1 MIPMQ
6 SGKIKHWNSDK
17 GYGFIDVDNQ
27 KEDVFFHVSTVRLS
41 QPISEG
47 QRVYFNSQRNEKNQL
62 RATEVTSNELSI
74 LETAVLNS
82 KLSST
87 SLSTPSSDS
96 NRSNHSN
103 RNSSNLNQTN
113 TRASNLNNN
122 KNSSRRNQS
131 NNHSKNSRGS
141 QHKKSSLST
150 LFSLIAIIAVAIYF
164 FADLKS
170 SFFADGTQPATVSQT
185 SFELASA
192 SNAAAITGDAQ
203 IDRTITLIKQGGPFP
218 YPNKDGTTF
227 YNRESNLPAQSQG
240 YYREYTVPTPG
251 VSHRGARRIVTGGH
265 PPTIYYLTVDHY
277 DSFQKLEVN

>member
-1 MIPMQ
+1 MQ

-47 QRVYFNSQRNEKNQL
+47 QRVYFNSQRNDKNQL
-62 RATEVTSNELSI
+62 RATEVTSNELNI
-74 LETAVLNS
+74 LETAVPNS
-82 KLSST
+82 TLSSI
-87 SLSTPSSDS
+87 PSSDS
-96 NRSNHSN
+96 NR
-103 RNSSNLNQTN
+103 TN
-113 TRASNLNNN
+113 TRSDIQNNN
-122 KNSSRRNQS
+122 KNSSRRNQSNSNSKSDS

-141 QHKKSSLST
+141 QHKKSALST
-150 LFSLIAIIAVAIYF
+150 LFSLMAIIAVAIYF
-164 FADLKS
+164 FTDLKS

-185 SFELASA
+185 SSEPASA
-192 SNAAAITGDAQ
+192 SNAASVTGDAQ

-227 YNRESNLPAQSQG
+227 YNREGSLPAQSQG

-265 PPTIYYLTVDHY
+265 PPTIYYLTVNHY